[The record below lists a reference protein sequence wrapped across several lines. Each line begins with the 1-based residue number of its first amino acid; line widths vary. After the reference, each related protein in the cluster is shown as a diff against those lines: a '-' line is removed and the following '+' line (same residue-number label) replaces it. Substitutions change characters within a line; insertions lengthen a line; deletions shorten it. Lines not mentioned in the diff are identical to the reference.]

1 MYIYHSFLSWLIT
14 SLVCFAIARSRDN
27 TWPEELMAVMKEME
41 KQELDQE
48 KQVEKDTK
56 SQGTVIIM
64 YMYNVKVHIHLNVYM
79 CI

>member
-14 SLVCFAIARSRDN
+14 SLVCFTIARSRDN